1 VAKKTARHKR
11 QQREVDAADRARLEQ
26 QLVLRR
32 AMRVERQTRQLTRA
46 LLRLRE
52 RTNGDLFDFAVR
64 VLNAQGF
71 KAERVEIR
79 ELVEE

>member
-1 VAKKTARHKR
+1 MAKKTARHKR